1 MMREENC
8 SVVLYVGSS
17 MRMFV
22 WNSICGKETER
33 RANGLI
39 CHMG

>member
-1 MMREENC
+1 MMRKKIAALFC
-8 SVVLYVGSS
+8 TLAVLV
-17 MRMFV
+17 RMFV
-22 WNSICGKETER
+22 WNSICGKETEH